1 MTSTK
6 KKRKPTS
13 SLLARR
19 QVAASSSLATTKPLP
34 SKLSRK
40 LIRSHHTAQKRLSQ
54 AIQQNDTT
62 AITTL
67 TSQLSSS
74 TGNLEAYQRASVSG
88 QSSKRGG
95 DSSKILVDWFLQLG
109 LPKPGHAQNPNPN
122 HPNDRGPP
130 SAYRLLEIGCLS
142 PSNAI
147 HSYFPNSY
155 RTLLDLNSLH
165 PEIIKQDFMTFPVP
179 KSVDEGYDVVS
190 CSLVLNYVPTPVGR
204 GDMLKHI
211 SLFMEQAL
219 QKRRQRL
226 NLGLN
231 SSSGPQP
238 RRDIESENTETETGR
253 KGAKDACW
261 DDSLPALF
269 LVLPAPCVTNSRYLT
284 EKKLGEI
291 MTSLGYEVVRRKLSP
306 KLVYYLYKY
315 IGNGKGGAFKKV
327 ELLPGGKRN
336 NFAIVVE

>member
-19 QVAASSSLATTKPLP
+19 QSAASSLATTKPLP

-54 AIQQNDTT
+54 AIQQNDTS

-95 DSSKILVDWFLQLG
+95 DSSKILVDWFLDLG
-109 LPKPGHAQNPNPN
+109 LPKPRHPQAQAQTPNHVN
-122 HPNDRGPP
+122 HPNDRGAP

-147 HSYFPNSY
+147 HSYFPKTN

-190 CSLVLNYVPTPVGR
+190 CSLVLNYVPTPAGR
-204 GDMLKHI
+204 GQMLKHI
-211 SLFMEQAL
+211 SRFMEQAL
-219 QKRRQRL
+219 QRREQRL
-226 NLGLN
+226 NF
-231 SSSGPQP
+231 SSQPQSQ
-238 RRDIESENTETETGR
+238 RGMETKSMDTGGR
-253 KGAKDACW
+253 EGKEARWD

-284 EKKLGEI
+284 EEKLQDI
-291 MTSLGYEVVRRKLSP
+291 MASMGYEVVKRKLSA

-315 IGNGKGGAFKKV
+315 TGIGKGGAFKKT